1 MPYQINVSFNRVNL
15 LCHPAASGNAVII
28 LVKTFSVCASLTLL
42 EHLPVK
48 FHTHAVSPRH
58 SGNALAECV
67 AKDLS
72 TSVYL
77 EKHLYLLP
85 DKKDLCILSFYCQL
99 NQSTAFA
106 TSWKLWNYSD

>member
-1 MPYQINVSFNRVNL
+1 MFLKSKNWALQVPYQINALFNRVNL
-15 LCHPAASGNAVII
+15 LCHLAAPGNAVTT

-42 EHLPVK
+42 EHHPLK
-48 FHTHAVSPRH
+48 FHTHAVSPCH

-77 EKHLYLLP
+77 REKHLYLLP
-85 DKKDLCILSFYCQL
+85 DKKDLCILSFIV
-99 NQSTAFA
+99 S
-106 TSWKLWNYSD
+106 